1 MKCLKHEMDVTGC
14 SRLKGGEL
22 VKGVCD
28 TCLIS
33 GKNFAKVRIA
43 KTVCQLPTKGN
54 TLSERKGDFE

>member
-28 TCLIS
+28 TCLIDKKTS
-33 GKNFAKVRIA
+33 LVKNYI
-43 KTVCQLPTKGN
+43 KTFSK
-54 TLSERKGDFE
+54 KGDKK